1 MADLKSQL
9 EISADASGV
18 ETGVNQAK
26 RSLATLGQSAAAAG
40 KQSQQALGGIAD
52 SGSQTTQKIDAATR
66 SLTNSIQ
73 RQIAAMEAGG
83 KSTSNYYRL
92 LASQRGIDAGGLS
105 PYLDQLDRLNAKQ
118 AALGM
123 SAGQTAAAL
132 RSVPA
137 QATDIVTSLAGGQ
150 DPLLVLL
157 QQGGQLKDMF
167 GGVGAAARAL
177 GGYVLG
183 LVNPFTLA
191 AAGAGAL
198 FLAYEK
204 GREEVYQL
212 EQALRASGGRLGVT
226 AGQLTEMAKAIDS
239 EGFSRGAA
247 VSALAEIAKTGAVAG
262 GSLQNFTQI
271 AMGLD
276 RELGQPIAKTNEA
289 FKALAEEP
297 AKASQKLSKELYY
310 LTVAQYEQI
319 KALEEQGRKT
329 EAATLAQGLYLAAF
343 KSSAD
348 AARNNLNFLEIAWR
362 GVGDVANWAGDRMSE
377 AASKGWRDITGTNTG
392 EERLAEARQK
402 LAAMQ
407 KPGYAWGFN
416 LSMTERRKAIDDQ
429 KYQVEYLER
438 VLQAQKDGAKAEAAR
453 QQVERNGLTAL
464 AAVGAVQDKGLTRQQ
479 QLNKALADYRDNIE
493 KLRAS
498 NPDSA
503 LLDPAKIKA
512 GEDAL
517 RKQFKEDKPKAYT
530 EDPGSRMLA
539 NLKEQEAAL
548 RVRLSS
554 EIGLN
559 TALQEQAKFEAQI
572 ADIKGKTQLTAEQK
586 ALLRAEDRI
595 RAQLAINVGI
605 EREIELKTKAQKAEE
620 ERAKALAAVQAKAD
634 GIRRSMEDRARGQ
647 AEQYDEQLSVI
658 GLGSEAAERLRS
670 RQQIERQYATLRRQ
684 LTEEAAKNQQLESA
698 AYRDGVA
705 DIEASLQRALQAN
718 ETYYA
723 AIGKLQGSWELGFSS
738 GLANYASGAANVF
751 RQTEGL
757 VTKAFGGMEDAL
769 VNFAMTGKLSFG
781 DMAKS
786 IISDILRI
794 YYRSQLLNMLGA
806 GSGGGGI
813 LQTVLGAALGSA
825 ASGAIGVGVANAL
838 PGDSLSNFI
847 DLNKGFGTIPGRASG
862 GPVASGALYQ
872 VNERGPELLS
882 VNGRDYLMMGAQSG
896 HVTPNAGAA
905 GPAGQG
911 ELKLTIINNTSAPI
925 GRVTER
931 ITPTERALI
940 VEEAVAATASQFGD
954 PNSKTSKSL
963 GAHYALQRRR

>member
-26 RSLATLGQSAAAAG
+26 RSLASLGQSATAAG

-52 SGSQTTQKIDAATR
+52 SGAQTTQKIDAATR

-73 RQIAAMEAGG
+73 RQIAATEAGG
-83 KSTSNYYRL
+83 KATSNYYRL
-92 LASQRGIDAGGLS
+92 LASQRGVDVGGLT

-118 AALGM
+118 AALGQT
-123 SAGQTAAAL
+123 AGQTAAAL

-204 GREEVYQL
+204 GREEIYQL
-212 EQALRASGGRLGVT
+212 EQAVRASGGRLGVT

-247 VSALAEIAKTGAVAG
+247 VSALAEIARTGTVAG
-262 GSLQNFTQI
+262 SSLQEFTK
-271 AMGLD
+271 AALGLE
-276 RELGQPIAKTNEA
+276 RELGVPIEKTTAA
-289 FKALAEEP
+289 FKALGEEP
-297 AKASQKLSKELYY
+297 VKASEKLTKELGY

-343 KSSAD
+343 KTSAD

-362 GVGDVANWAGDRMSE
+362 GVGDAAKWAWTQMSDTVRN
-377 AASKGWRDITGTNTG
+377 AMGSNTG
-392 EERLAEARQK
+392 EERLAAARARLQEVQNISSLRITDEVRDIRVK
-402 LAAMQ
+402 KIQ
-407 KPGYAWGFN
+407 QEI
-416 LSMTERRKAIDDQ
+416 T
-429 KYQVEYLER
+429 YLER

-453 QQVERNGLTAL
+453 QEAARNGLTAL

-479 QLNKALADYRDNIE
+479 QLNKALADYRENLDKI
-493 KLRAS
+493 RAA
-498 NPDSA
+498 NPNSA

-512 GEDAL
+512 GEEAL
-517 RKQFKEDKPKAYT
+517 RKQYKEDKPKAYT

-554 EIGLN
+554 EVGLN

-586 ALLRAEDRI
+586 ALLLAQDKI
-595 RAQLAINVGI
+595 RAQLAVNVGL

-620 ERAKALAAVQAKAD
+620 ERAKALAAVQNRAD
-634 GIRRSMEDRARGQ
+634 GIRRTMADRERGQ
-647 AEQYDEQLSVI
+647 AEQYDDQLSVI

-684 LTEEAAKNQQLESA
+684 LTEEAAKNQLLESE
-698 AYRDGVA
+698 AYRTGVT

-723 AIGKLQGSWELGFSS
+723 AIGKLQGRWELGVSS

-751 RQTEGL
+751 KQTETL

-786 IISDILRI
+786 IIADILRI
-794 YYRSQLLNMLGA
+794 YYRSQLLNALGA
-806 GSGGGGI
+806 GSGGGGGI
-813 LQTVLGAALGSA
+813 LQTVIGAALGSY
-825 ASGAIGVGVANAL
+825 ASGAIGVGMANAL

-847 DLNKGFGTIPGRASG
+847 DINKGFGTLPGRASG
-862 GPVASGALYQ
+862 GPVNAGSLYQ

-882 VNGRDYLMMGAQSG
+882 VGGRDYLMMGAQSG
-896 HVTPNAGAA
+896 QVTPNAGAGGAA
-905 GPAGQG
+905 GNG

>member
-26 RSLATLGQSAAAAG
+26 RSLASLGQSAAAAG
-40 KQSQQALGGIAD
+40 KQSAQALGSVAD
-52 SGSQTTQKIDAATR
+52 SGAQTTQKIDAATR

-83 KSTSNYYRL
+83 KSTSDYYRL
-92 LASQRGIDAGGLS
+92 LASQRGIDAGGLT
-105 PYLDQLDRLNAKQ
+105 PYLNQLDRLNAKQ
-118 AALGM
+118 AALGQT
-123 SAGQTAAAL
+123 AGQTANAL

-167 GGVGAAARAL
+167 GGVGAAARAM
-177 GGYVLG
+177 GGYLLG
-183 LVNPFTLA
+183 LINPFTLA
-191 AAGAGAL
+191 AAGAGTL
-198 FLAYEK
+198 FLAYEQ
-204 GREEVYQL
+204 GRKESVML
-212 EQALRASGGRLGVT
+212 EQTLLKTGGILGAT
-226 AGQLTEMAKAIDS
+226 AGQLNEMAQALDGQ
-239 EGFSRGAA
+239 GFTRSAA
-247 VSALAEIAKTGAVAG
+247 ASALAQIATTGAVA
-262 GSLQNFTQI
+262 SKDLQDFTKT
-271 AMGLD
+271 AMDMERLVGTPVD
-276 RELGQPIAKTNEA
+276 ETAKA
-289 FKALAEEP
+289 FKSLGDEP
-297 AKASQKLSKELYY
+297 AKAALKLNESLHF
-310 LTVAQYEQI
+310 LTLAQYEQI
-319 KALEEQGRKT
+319 KSLEEAGQKTDAARVAQQAYADALKPIIANAEQNIGYLERAWAGVAKGAKEAWDSMLDVGRQVSLEDRLSKAQQLLADYEKT
-329 EAATLAQGLYLAAF
+329 PAGKRTTEQVATMGKAGGVDALKEQILGLQELIANQRKAAEEDARRQRVQEAGTKAFDAVSLAQG
-343 KSSAD
+343 
-348 AARNNLNFLEIAWR
+348 
-362 GVGDVANWAGDRMSE
+362 
-377 AASKGWRDITGTNTG
+377 
-392 EERLAEARQK
+392 
-402 LAAMQ
+402 
-407 KPGYAWGFN
+407 
-416 LSMTERRKAIDDQ
+416 
-429 KYQVEYLER
+429 
-438 VLQAQKDGAKAEAAR
+438 
-453 QQVERNGLTAL
+453 
-464 AAVGAVQDKGLTRQQ
+464 KGLTKQQ
-479 QLNKALADYRDNIE
+479 QLNKALTDYRENLDKI
-493 KLRAS
+493 RAATP
-498 NPDSA
+498 NSA

-517 RKQFKEDKPKAYT
+517 RKQYKEDKPKVYT
-530 EDPGSRMLA
+530 EDSGSRMLA

-554 EIGLN
+554 EVGLN

-586 ALLRAEDRI
+586 ALLAAQDRI
-595 RAQLAINVGI
+595 RAQLAVNVGI

-620 ERAKALAAVQAKAD
+620 ERAKALAAVQNRAD
-634 GIRRSMEDRARGQ
+634 GIRRTMADRERGQ
-647 AEQYDEQLSVI
+647 AEQYDDQLSVI

-684 LTEEAAKNQQLESA
+684 LTEEAAKNQLLESE
-698 AYRDGVA
+698 AYRTGVT

-723 AIGKLQGSWELGFSS
+723 AVGKLQGSWELGVSS

-751 RQTEGL
+751 KQTETL

-806 GSGGGGI
+806 GSGGGGGI
-813 LQTVLGAALGSA
+813 LQTVIGAALGSY
-825 ASGAIGVGVANAL
+825 ASGAIGVGMANAL

-847 DLNKGFGTIPGRASG
+847 DINKGFGTVPGRASG
-862 GPVASGALYQ
+862 GPVNAGSLYQ
-872 VNERGPELLS
+872 VNELGPELLS
-882 VNGRDYLMMGAQSG
+882 VGGRDYLMMGAQSG
-896 HVTPNAGAA
+896 QVTPNAGA
-905 GPAGQG
+905 GGSAGQG

-940 VEEAVAATASQFGD
+940 VEEAVAATAGQFGD

>member
-1 MADLKSQL
+1 
-9 EISADASGV
+9 
-18 ETGVNQAK
+18 
-26 RSLATLGQSAAAAG
+26 
-40 KQSQQALGGIAD
+40 
-52 SGSQTTQKIDAATR
+52 
-66 SLTNSIQ
+66 
-73 RQIAAMEAGG
+73 
-83 KSTSNYYRL
+83 
-92 LASQRGIDAGGLS
+92 
-105 PYLDQLDRLNAKQ
+105 
-118 AALGM
+118 
-123 SAGQTAAAL
+123 
-132 RSVPA
+132 
-137 QATDIVTSLAGGQ
+137 
-150 DPLLVLL
+150 
-157 QQGGQLKDMF
+157 
-167 GGVGAAARAL
+167 
-177 GGYVLG
+177 
-183 LVNPFTLA
+183 
-191 AAGAGAL
+191 
-198 FLAYEK
+198 
-204 GREEVYQL
+204 
-212 EQALRASGGRLGVT
+212 
-226 AGQLTEMAKAIDS
+226 
-239 EGFSRGAA
+239 
-247 VSALAEIAKTGAVAG
+247 
-262 GSLQNFTQI
+262 
-271 AMGLD
+271 MGL
-276 RELGQPIAKTNEA
+276 
-289 FKALAEEP
+289 P
-297 AKASQKLSKELYY
+297 AR
-310 LTVAQYEQI
+310 YE
-319 KALEEQGRKT
+319 
-329 EAATLAQGLYLAAF
+329 
-343 KSSAD
+343 
-348 AARNNLNFLEIAWR
+348 
-362 GVGDVANWAGDRMSE
+362 
-377 AASKGWRDITGTNTG
+377 
-392 EERLAEARQK
+392 
-402 LAAMQ
+402 
-407 KPGYAWGFN
+407 
-416 LSMTERRKAIDDQ
+416 
-429 KYQVEYLER
+429 
-438 VLQAQKDGAKAEAAR
+438 
-453 QQVERNGLTAL
+453 
-464 AAVGAVQDKGLTRQQ
+464 
-479 QLNKALADYRDNIE
+479 
-493 KLRAS
+493 
-498 NPDSA
+498 
-503 LLDPAKIKA
+503 
-512 GEDAL
+512 
-517 RKQFKEDKPKAYT
+517 
-530 EDPGSRMLA
+530 PGSP
-539 NLKEQEAAL
+539 L

-554 EIGLN
+554 EVGLN

-605 EREIELKTKAQKAEE
+605 EREIDLKTKAQKAEE
-620 ERAKALAAVQAKAD
+620 ERAKALEAVQNKAD
-634 GIRRSMEDRARGQ
+634 GIRRTMADRERGQ
-647 AEQYDEQLSVI
+647 AEQYDDQLSVI

-751 RQTEGL
+751 KQTEGL

-806 GSGGGGI
+806 GSGGGGGI

-862 GPVASGALYQ
+862 GPVAAGALYQ

-905 GPAGQG
+905 GSASQG

-940 VEEAVAATASQFGD
+940 IEEAVAATASQFGD

>member
-26 RSLATLGQSAAAAG
+26 RSLASLGQSAAAAG

-52 SGSQTTQKIDAATR
+52 SGAQTTQKIDAATR

-73 RQIAAMEAGG
+73 RQIAATEAGG
-83 KSTSNYYRL
+83 KATSNYYRL
-92 LASQRGIDAGGLS
+92 LASQRGVDVGGLT

-118 AALGM
+118 AALGQT
-123 SAGQTAAAL
+123 AGQTAAAL

-204 GREEVYQL
+204 GREEIYQL
-212 EQALRASGGRLGVT
+212 EQALRANGGRLGVT

-262 GSLQNFTQI
+262 SSLQGFTQI

-276 RELGQPIAKTNEA
+276 RDLGQPISKTNEA

-297 AKASQKLSKELYY
+297 AKASQKLTKELGY

-343 KSSAD
+343 KTSAD

-362 GVGDVANWAGDRMSE
+362 GVGD
-377 AASKGWRDITGTNTG
+377 AASRAWTLMSDAARNAVGANTG
-392 EERLAEARQK
+392 EERLAAARARLQEVQNISSLRITDEVRDIRVK
-402 LAAMQ
+402 KIQ
-407 KPGYAWGFN
+407 QEI
-416 LSMTERRKAIDDQ
+416 T
-429 KYQVEYLER
+429 YLER

-453 QQVERNGLTAL
+453 QEAARNGLTAL

-479 QLNKALADYRDNIE
+479 QLNKALADYRENLDKI
-493 KLRAS
+493 RAA
-498 NPDSA
+498 NPNSA

-512 GEDAL
+512 GEEAL
-517 RKQFKEDKPKAYT
+517 RKQYKEDKPKAYT

-554 EIGLN
+554 EVGLN

-572 ADIKGKTQLTAEQK
+572 SDIKGKTQLTAEQK
-586 ALLRAEDRI
+586 ALLLAQDKI
-595 RAQLAINVGI
+595 RAQLAVNVGL

-620 ERAKALAAVQAKAD
+620 ERAKALAAVQNRAD
-634 GIRRSMEDRARGQ
+634 GIRRTMADRERGQ
-647 AEQYDEQLSVI
+647 AEQYDDQLSVI

-684 LTEEAAKNQQLESA
+684 LTEEAAKNQLLESE
-698 AYRDGVA
+698 AYRTGVT

-723 AIGKLQGSWELGFSS
+723 AVGKLQGSWELGVSS

-751 RQTEGL
+751 KQTETL

-786 IISDILRI
+786 IIADILRI
-794 YYRSQLLNMLGA
+794 YYRSQLLNALGA
-806 GSGGGGI
+806 GSGGGGGI
-813 LQTVLGAALGSA
+813 LQTVIGAALGSA

-862 GPVASGALYQ
+862 GPVAAGAMYQ

-882 VNGRDYLMMGAQSG
+882 VGGRDYLMMGAQSG
-896 HVTPNAGAA
+896 QVTPNAGPGGA
-905 GPAGQG
+905 AGQG

>member
-18 ETGVNQAK
+18 EAGVSQAR
-26 RSLATLGQSAAAAG
+26 RSLASLGQSAAAAG
-40 KQSQQALGGIAD
+40 KESQQALTGVAD
-52 SGSQTTQKIDAATR
+52 SGVQTTQKIDAATR

-212 EQALRASGGRLGVT
+212 EQALRANGGRLGVT

-262 GSLQNFTQI
+262 GSLQEFTK
-271 AMGLD
+271 AALGLE
-276 RELGQPIAKTNEA
+276 RELGMPIEKTTQA
-289 FKALAEEP
+289 FKALGEEP
-297 AKASQKLSKELYY
+297 VKASEKLTKELGY
-310 LTVAQYEQI
+310 LTTAQYEQI

-343 KSSAD
+343 KTSAD

-362 GVGDVANWAGDRMSE
+362 GVGDAAKWAWTQMSDTVRN
-377 AASKGWRDITGTNTG
+377 AMGSNTG
-392 EERLAEARQK
+392 EERLAAARARLQEVQNMSSLRITDEVRDIRIK
-402 LAAMQ
+402 KIQ
-407 KPGYAWGFN
+407 QEI
-416 LSMTERRKAIDDQ
+416 T
-429 KYQVEYLER
+429 YLER
-438 VLQAQKDGAKAEAAR
+438 VLQAQNDGAKAAAR
-453 QQVERNGLTAL
+453 AQEVERNGMAAL

-479 QLNKALADYRDNIE
+479 QLNKALADYRENLDKI
-493 KLRAS
+493 RAA
-498 NPDSA
+498 NPNSA

-517 RKQFKEDKPKAYT
+517 RKQYQEDKPKAYT

-554 EIGLN
+554 EVGLN

-586 ALLRAEDRI
+586 ALLAAQDKI
-595 RAQLAINVGI
+595 RAQLAVNVGI

-620 ERAKALAAVQAKAD
+620 ERAKALAAVQNRAD
-634 GIRRSMEDRARGQ
+634 GIRRTMADRERGQ
-647 AEQYDEQLSVI
+647 AEQYDDQLSVI

-684 LTEEAAKNQQLESA
+684 LTEEAAKNQQLESE
-698 AYRDGVA
+698 AYRTGVA

-723 AIGKLQGSWELGFSS
+723 AIGKLQGSWELGVSS

-751 RQTEGL
+751 KQTENL

-786 IISDILRI
+786 IIADILRI

-806 GSGGGGI
+806 GSGGGGGI
-813 LQTVLGAALGSA
+813 LQTVIGAALGSA

-838 PGDSLSNFI
+838 PGDSLTNFI

-862 GPVASGALYQ
+862 GPVAAGALYQ

-896 HVTPNAGAA
+896 HVTPNAGA
-905 GPAGQG
+905 GGSAGQG